1 MFLFFLISSLMYLYF
16 HYTGRQSQ
24 KQPRRSESFFTRIYS
39 QITRKIIAYLL
50 QAGYNNIEK
59 WNAVCGS
66 ARQGVEQGRKGRVVE
81 SVAGEDKSG
90 IMKFPETRQ
99 EELTMLCSA
108 AGRVVYLSG
117 GLKLLLEEDLTG
129 RNLNDFMEDRTV
141 ARLISQIQSKKEAA
155 FECTL
160 GGQRFSCEAVPMEE
174 HIHISLIPMSRRG
187 GVSITMNASR
197 FISRELNT
205 DLSLML
211 PVVQQLERAAEEGQ
225 LDGLAMLR
233 RSIYRLIRMTRD
245 LEDCA
250 AAENGFL
257 EMHIADEDLTAIC
270 RELAQRL
277 EPLCTGG
284 VRVRWSLPEQPLI
297 WRVDAAKFRRMLLHL
312 ISNAMAARTRGSS
325 IAVALRQRTDEVC
338 LSVTDD
344 GPGIDSAVLGS
355 VFRKYDDMDPLQK
368 AGPGAGFGLAL
379 VRAFAEKHGGRL
391 LLVSN
396 EGGTSAQII
405 LPRLEGPAEPE
416 LHCRPVTYGA
426 GVDPLLVEL
435 STVLDASLYRKKP

>member
-1 MFLFFLISSLMYLYF
+1 M
-16 HYTGRQSQ
+16 
-24 KQPRRSESFFTRIYS
+24 
-39 QITRKIIAYLL
+39 
-50 QAGYNNIEK
+50 
-59 WNAVCGS
+59 
-66 ARQGVEQGRKGRVVE
+66 
-81 SVAGEDKSG
+81 AGEDKPG
-90 IMKFPETRQ
+90 IMQFPEMRQ
-99 EELTMLCSA
+99 EEMTMLCSA

-129 RNLNDFMEDRTV
+129 RNLNDFVEDQTV
-141 ARLISQIQSKKEAA
+141 ARVISRSQNKKETA
-155 FECTL
+155 FECAL

-174 HIHISLIPMSRRG
+174 HIRISLVPTSCKG
-187 GVSITMNASR
+187 GASITMNASR
-197 FISRELNT
+197 FISRELNS

-211 PVVQQLERAAEEGQ
+211 PVVQQLEREAEEEQ

-257 EMHIADEDLTAIC
+257 EMHVTDEDLTAIC

-277 EPLCTGG
+277 EPLCADG
-284 VRVRWSLPEQPLI
+284 VRIRWTLPEQPLI
-297 WRVDAAKFRRMLLHL
+297 WRVDAAKLRRMLLHL
-312 ISNAMAARTRGSS
+312 ISNAMAARKQGGS
-325 IAVALRQRTDEVC
+325 IAVILRQRADEVC

-355 VFRKYDDMDPLQK
+355 VFRKYDDMDPLRE

-405 LPRLEGPAEPE
+405 LPQQESPAEPE
-416 LHCRPVTYGA
+416 VHCRPVTYGA
-426 GVDPLLVEL
+426 GVDPVLVEL
-435 STVLDASLYRKKP
+435 STVLDASQYRKKQ